1 MFYPFNRHVLVKTL
15 GDDTPQ
21 TESGILLPEDYVP
34 KSAYEVVEYLDA
46 ASDCQISKL
55 QQPPERL
62 IVQSSMIEEIET
74 GGETY
79 KVVLENHIVGYLRD

>member
-1 MFYPFNRHVLVKTL
+1 MFYPYNRHVLIKTL
-15 GDDTPQ
+15 GGDAPQ

-34 KSAYEVVEYLDA
+34 KSAYEVVEYLRA
-46 ASDCQISKL
+46 ADDCSLAKMISHPK
-55 QQPPERL
+55 RL

-79 KVVLENHIVGYLRD
+79 KLILENHIVGYLRD